1 LIGVGTRVGP
11 YEITG
16 ILGAGGMGEVFRA
29 RDTKLLRDVALKVLP
44 ETLASD
50 PERRARF
57 EREAQVLA
65 SLSHPN
71 IGSIHGLEEGPSNAG
86 QPTQALIL
94 ELVEGPTLADRIVQ
108 GPIPLDEALPI
119 AKQIAEAL
127 EAAHDRGIVHRD
139 LKPSNIKLRPDGL
152 VKVLDFGLAKLVE
165 SVRPGAPHR
174 NAALSQSPTITTP
187 AMTLSGVIL
196 GTAAYMSPEQARGLD
211 ADARSDVF
219 AFGAVLYEML
229 TGRRAFAGD
238 GVSETLAF
246 VITRDP
252 DWALLPGT
260 VPQRVRM
267 LLARSLTKDRRQRLQ
282 AIGEARIAID
292 SPSPSA
298 SDTSTA
304 IAPVAVRSR
313 AWPGWVA
320 AALVAV
326 GFSTWLWLMP
336 TTAGPLVQFQITA
349 PPGSQLP
356 LGIPAISPD
365 GLMLAYVVATP
376 KRPSLIHVRS
386 LGSTESTPIAGTER
400 ALSPFWSPDSRS
412 LAFWSREKIQR
423 VDLAGGGARE
433 ISADTVPVWT
443 GSWNQPGQIF
453 FRASRGPGI
462 RQAPAAGGGTTT
474 TLVESGDKERFAQGP
489 RFLADGRRYLV
500 LTTRP
505 DGENVL
511 ELRAIDSTERSV
523 LVGRNPTIGSVATTP
538 DGSYLVYARDATL
551 FAQSF
556 DESRGTVIGEP
567 APIVQGIGRMA
578 ATLTV
583 PAMSV
588 SPAGHLAYQVSPLAG
603 ESGRRAVWMNRNGEE
618 LGEVRVAN
626 IGSLFSLSPN
636 EQSLVYQAQSPT
648 QARGGTDIWTVDL
661 NRGTMSRL
669 TFGGEPPRSPI
680 WSANGRR
687 VAFAR
692 TAGVFEKD
700 ASGAGDERMLFPGP
714 ADSLTD
720 WSPDGRHMLITER
733 QRSLMVTLGTGARVP
748 VGVSESASD
757 MARFSPDGKYIAY
770 VSSESGRPEVYVRP
784 TPPAVGKWQVSF
796 DGGQQPA
803 WRRDGKELFFQTPN
817 RELVVVDVDTRE
829 TFTPGKPRVLLET
842 QQLAGYAVSADG
854 QRFLF
859 SVPIESGTNAPI
871 VVVLNWHR
879 LLRRDG
885 K

>member
-1 LIGVGTRVGP
+1 
-11 YEITG
+11 
-16 ILGAGGMGEVFRA
+16 MGEVFRA
-29 RDTKLLRDVALKVLP
+29 RDTKLLRDVAIKVLP

-65 SLSHPN
+65 SLNHPN

-94 ELVEGPTLADRIVQ
+94 ELVDGPTLADRLEQ
-108 GPIPLDEALPI
+108 GAIPLDEALPI
-119 AKQIAEAL
+119 ARQIADAL
-127 EAAHDRGIVHRD
+127 EAAHEHGVVHRD

-152 VKVLDFGLAKLVE
+152 VKVLDFGLAKLIE
-165 SVRPGAPHR
+165 SVRPGTAHG

-196 GTAAYMSPEQARGLD
+196 GTAAYMSPEQAKGHD
-211 ADARSDVF
+211 ADPRSDVF

-252 DWALLPGT
+252 DWALLPAA
-260 VPQRVRM
+260 VPQRLRM
-267 LLARSLTKDRRQRLQ
+267 LLSRCLTKDRRQRLQ

-292 SPSPSA
+292 TLNSSA
-298 SDTSTA
+298 SDVSSA
-304 IAPVAVRSR
+304 NAPVAVRSP

-336 TTAGPLVQFQITA
+336 PTAGPLVQFQITA

-365 GLMLAYVVATP
+365 GRMLAYVVAAP
-376 KRPSLIHVRS
+376 KRPNLLHVRS
-386 LGSTESTPIAGTER
+386 LGSTDSRPIAGTER
-400 ALSPFWSPDSRS
+400 ASHAFWSPDSRS
-412 LAFWSREKIQR
+412 LAFWSLGKLRR

-433 ISADTVPVWT
+433 ISPDAVPVWT
-443 GSWNQPGQIF
+443 GSWNQQGLIF
-453 FRASRGPGI
+453 FRALNGVGI
-462 RQAPAAGGGTTT
+462 RQAVAAGGPAT
-474 TLVESGDKERFAQGP
+474 TLVESGDKERFTQGP
-489 RFLADGRRYLV
+489 RFLADGRRFLV
-500 LTTRP
+500 LTSRP

-511 ELRAIDSTERSV
+511 ELRAIDSTERTI

-551 FAQSF
+551 FAQPY
-556 DESRGTVIGEP
+556 DESRTTVIGEP
-567 APIVQGIGRMA
+567 ALIVQNIGRLA
-578 ATLTV
+578 ANLTV

-588 SPAGHLAYQVSPLAG
+588 SPAGHLAYQVSPSAG

-618 LGEVRVAN
+618 LGEVRAAN
-626 IGSLFSLSPN
+626 LGAFFVLSPD
-636 EQSLVYQAQSPT
+636 ERSLVYPVQS
-648 QARGGTDIWTVDL
+648 ASGADIWTVDL
-661 NRGTMSRL
+661 SRGTSSRF
-669 TFGGEPPRSPI
+669 TFGGGPARAPI

-687 VAFAR
+687 VAFVR
-692 TAGVFEKD
+692 TTGVFEKD

-733 QRSLMVTLGTGARVP
+733 QRSLMVTLDTGARVP

-757 MARFSPDGKYIAY
+757 MARFSPDGKYVAY

-784 TPPAVGKWQVSF
+784 TPPAAGRWQVSV
-796 DGGQQPA
+796 DGGRQPE
-803 WRRDGKELFFQTPN
+803 WRRDGKELFFQTEN
-817 RELVVVDVDTRE
+817 REFIVVDVDTRE
-829 TFTPGKPRVLLET
+829 GFTKGKPRVLLET
-842 QQLAGYAVSADG
+842 PSIGDYAVSADA

-859 SVPIESGTNAPI
+859 SVPIEVGTNAPI

-879 LLRRDG
+879 LLQRDG